1 MKNLLLVILTFFC
14 ISLFAQFPA
23 PGITLDGSVNNSTID
38 TCGVDFFDS
47 GGHEE
52 HC

>member
-1 MKNLLLVILTFFC
+1 MRKIFILLFV
-14 ISLFAQFPA
+14 FATIIVNAQQA
-23 PGITLDGSVNNSTID
+23 PGIILDGSVNNSTID

-47 GGHEE
+47 GGHEL

>member
-1 MKNLLLVILTFFC
+1 MRKLFLLFILSIFYV
-14 ISLFAQFPA
+14 SAYAQPA

>member
-1 MKNLLLVILTFFC
+1 MRKVLSILF
-14 ISLFAQFPA
+14 IFAAIIAVAQPA

-47 GGHEE
+47 GGHEL

>member
-1 MKNLLLVILTFFC
+1 MRKLFLLITYFMFASN
-14 ISLFAQFPA
+14 IFAQQA

-47 GGHEE
+47 GGHTE

>member
-1 MKNLLLVILTFFC
+1 VLAAIIVV
-14 ISLFAQFPA
+14 AQPA
-23 PGITLDGSVNNSTID
+23 PGISLNGSVNNSTID

-47 GGHEE
+47 GGHEL

>member
-1 MKNLLLVILTFFC
+1 MRNLFLPVVLFFFVLG
-14 ISLFAQFPA
+14 SFAQQA
-23 PGITLDGSVNNSTID
+23 PGIILDGSVNNSTID